1 MLAHAQ
7 ALRALACRARATGP
21 ACVSGAAGLDR
32 LRAPLRRSSFDARAA
47 NEPAGDAFEVLR
59 GDDGNTG
66 KAPPTEK
73 QISFAQTLAQQRGIP
88 MPSSATKSKRACST
102 FIEESQALISSG
114 RPTERQVDLGYDLPT
129 ERQLDYARRIAAERG
144 MTLSAAALSS
154 RKACS
159 DWIDRV
165 PPSPKQVQF
174 AKAIAE
180 RRGLELP
187 PEVLTKKRTCEMFLD
202 SYQQKSLTSN
212 AAANRPPWA
221 SAAPQRRPLNGARTE
236 HAPPHGVVDTGGLPL
251 ESETLAVLH
260 KLANATATSPSRPS
274 LIQLLTGL
282 LVAQEHAVGLP
293 REALQ
298 SFRQVLHPAN
308 APF

>member
-66 KAPPTEK
+66 KPPTEK

-114 RPTERQVDLGYDLPT
+114 RPMERQVDNYDLPT

-236 HAPPHGVVDTGGLPL
+236 HAPPHGVMDTGGLPL

-260 KLANATATSPSRPS
+260 KLANATAMSPSRPS